1 MCNERNHST
10 CYTVTTYELHFQEQQ
25 KKKTN
30 QHNQSK
36 SKNFA
41 FLKSVL
47 SSPCGNTGPFT
58 RDHIKSSQMRNET
71 PLQL

>member
-10 CYTVTTYELHFQEQQ
+10 CYTVTTYELHFQEQK

-36 SKNFA
+36 SKNLRF
-41 FLKSVL
+41 
-47 SSPCGNTGPFT
+47 
-58 RDHIKSSQMRNET
+58 
-71 PLQL
+71 